1 MISRIRGTVL
11 ARDLDRVEILT
22 PGGVVYEVHVPLS
35 VFQRLPAEGSELE
48 ILTAWLVLA
57 DVPHLYGFLDEVE
70 RSLFHRLMSVQKVGP
85 KLAVAMLGAYDARR
99 LARALA
105 EQDIPALVQIP
116 GLGKKTASR
125 LVLELSDKVE
135 DLAAAS
141 RHEGPAAQL
150 ASDAVAALVSLG
162 YDFAEADAA
171 VRSAMKDATFD
182 SAGEII
188 RRALAARAA
197 NR

>member
-11 ARDLDRVEILT
+11 ARDIDRVEVLT
-22 PGGVVYEVHVPLS
+22 TGGVVYEVHVPLS

-48 ILTAWLVLA
+48 ILTAWLVTG
-57 DVPHLYGFLDEVE
+57 DIPQLYGFLDEVE
-70 RSLFHRLMSVQKVGP
+70 RSLFRRLMSVQMVGP

-125 LVLELSDKVE
+125 LVLELSDKVD

-141 RHEGPAAQL
+141 RHEGPAQQL
-150 ASDAVAALVSLG
+150 AADAVAALVSLG
-162 YDFAEADAA
+162 YAFTEADAA
-171 VRSAMKDATFD
+171 VRAAMNDATFD
-182 SAGEII
+182 NAAEVI

-197 NR
+197 GR